1 MGRAGCVHPARRH
14 AFFARLA
21 LVEPSPRQ
29 YETLVRSLL
38 VSKVAYGGRVRVRL
52 PPNDTLPDL
61 RRSTAQGAE
70 RLLKLG
76 SLGCKSG
83 EGSQIDVEM
92 LLAPFEAGGGGM
104 PDVRTELLAEIAVDT
119 ITMLHSP
126 RAVVREAALL
136 TGERRRE
143 ILAALHAETGF
154 TMHVHRPA
162 AEAARPRDGDPGSS
176 AVQLLPSLPTWAA
189 HCQAPS
195 GPGRNGD
202 AFLAEAPLIVQPKDL
217 LFRALR
223 QNEIVVHGDGT
234 VRLRDGV
241 RAHAEG

>member
-1 MGRAGCVHPARRH
+1 MTHYRTYAAARR
-14 AFFARLA
+14 R
-21 LVEPSPRQ
+21 
-29 YETLVRSLL
+29 
-38 VSKVAYGGRVRVRL
+38 G
-52 PPNDTLPDL
+52 
-61 RRSTAQGAE
+61 QGAV

-136 TGERRRE
+136 TGEGRRE

-189 HCQAPS
+189 QAPS

-202 AFLAEAPLIVQPKDL
+202 AFLAEARLIVQPKDL